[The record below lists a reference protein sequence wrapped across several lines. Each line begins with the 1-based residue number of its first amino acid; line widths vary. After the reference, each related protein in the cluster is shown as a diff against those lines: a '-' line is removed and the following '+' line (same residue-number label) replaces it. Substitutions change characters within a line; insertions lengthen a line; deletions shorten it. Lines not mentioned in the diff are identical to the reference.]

1 MLKTALFILQA
12 FFWMTHCL
20 GHLFCST
27 LENLLENITN
37 GNANSCQI
45 CTMVTDTPS
54 TPQGVLTIR
63 SSTWSVRSGFLIQR
77 KTKKIQCLSKN
88 LKEAEIKRRQI
99 DKMVRKGRPRY
110 KLFFCACI
118 EFSFTSEMTTD
129 HIWSVTLFLR
139 IVASIPALMQH
150 YSEYKELD
158 LLSQELGLLSYKG
171 S

>member
-1 MLKTALFILQA
+1 
-12 FFWMTHCL
+12 MTHCL

-45 CTMVTDTPS
+45 RTMVTDTPS
-54 TPQGVLTIR
+54 TPQEVLTIR
-63 SSTWSVRSGFLIQR
+63 SSTWSVRSSFLTQH

-99 DKMVRKGRPRY
+99 DKMVRKARPRY
-110 KLFFCACI
+110 KLVFCACM

-129 HIWSVTLFLR
+129 HIWPVTFFMRIMASYTSTNATPFQIQGVGFIKSGVGFIKLQGFLTR
-139 IVASIPALMQH
+139 P
-150 YSEYKELD
+150 
-158 LLSQELGLLSYKG
+158 
-171 S
+171 